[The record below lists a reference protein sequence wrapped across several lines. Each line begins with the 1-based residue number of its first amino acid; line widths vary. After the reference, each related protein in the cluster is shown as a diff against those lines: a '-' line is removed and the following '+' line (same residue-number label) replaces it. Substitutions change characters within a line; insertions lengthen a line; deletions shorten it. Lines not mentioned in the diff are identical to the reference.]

1 MVFEHADHTVPAHVL
16 ATGENDMIQSLKRR
30 QAVAGLA
37 GLGFVTPARAADSVT
52 WYISQFEAEQAEAL
66 GKAFTA
72 EHPGIAVDV
81 VRVTGQVAF
90 QRLQMDIKNKTPHCD
105 VFSASD
111 ISHMAIL
118 KEKGEL
124 LRYEPPNAA
133 GLAPVYRAL
142 SDDGWYYA
150 NNAARFVLIR
160 RVDRV
165 PADIA
170 PKTWTDLL
178 NPRWKGQIATAHPAF
193 SGGMGTWV
201 LALTKLYGWQY
212 FEKLAAN
219 NPRIGRS
226 AVDPVTLLTAG
237 ECLVSPTYGPAAY
250 HGIDKGSPIAVDQA
264 ADGAVVVVFPSAIP
278 AGAPHPAAA
287 RLFLDWLL
295 SQAVT
300 RRIAADGSDPVRLD
314 VPPRPG
320 VPPLDAGRMIQ
331 LSAAEIRR
339 GVPEIIEKW
348 RDTFGS

>member
-1 MVFEHADHTVPAHVL
+1 MVRVLTRRHA
-16 ATGENDMIQSLKRR
+16 
-30 QAVAGLA
+30 LA
-37 GLGFVTPARAADSVT
+37 GLGGVGLAAPARAADSVT

-72 EHPGIAVDV
+72 EYPDITVDV

-118 KEKGEL
+118 KEKGQL
-124 LRYEPPNAA
+124 LHYEAANAA

-165 PADIA
+165 PDSIA

-178 NPRWKGQIATAHPAF
+178 DPRWKGQIATAHPAF

-201 LALTKLYGWQY
+201 LAVTKLYGWQY

-250 HGIDKGSPIAVDQA
+250 HGTDKGSPIVVDQA

-278 AGAPHPAAA
+278 AGAPHAAAA
-287 RLFLDWLL
+287 RVFLEWLL
-295 SQAVT
+295 SEEVT
-300 RRIAADGSDPVRLD
+300 RRISADGSDPVRIG
-314 VPPRPG
+314 VPPRAG
-320 VPPLDAGRMIQ
+320 VPPLEAGKVIQ
-331 LSAAEIRR
+331 LSVKEIRT

>member
-1 MVFEHADHTVPAHVL
+1 MVHRLT
-16 ATGENDMIQSLKRR
+16 RR
-30 QAVAGLA
+30 AAIAGLS
-37 GLGFVTPARAADSVT
+37 GLGLLAPARAATEDTLT
-52 WYISQFEAEQAEAL
+52 WYISQMDAEQAEAM

-72 EHPGIAVDV
+72 ANPGIRVEV

-118 KEKGEL
+118 KDQGQL
-124 LRYEPPNAA
+124 MPYTAANAA
-133 GLAPVYRAL
+133 GLAPTYRAL
-142 SDDGWYYA
+142 SLDGYYYV

-160 RVDRV
+160 RQDRV
-165 PADIA
+165 PAEIA

-178 NPRWKGQIATAHPAF
+178 DPRWKGQIATAHPAF

-201 LALTKLYGWQY
+201 LALTKTYGWSY

-226 AVDPVTLLTAG
+226 AVDSVTLLTAG

-250 HGIDKGSPIAVDQA
+250 HGIDKGSPLAVDQA

-287 RLFLDWLL
+287 KVFLEWLL
-295 SQAVT
+295 SEDVARKIT
-300 RRIAADGSDPVRLD
+300 ADGSDPIRAGVA
-314 VPPRPG
+314 PRPG
-320 VPPLDAGRMIQ
+320 VPPLEAGKVIQ
-331 LSAAEIRR
+331 LSVEEIRK

>member
-1 MVFEHADHTVPAHVL
+1 MPPTLTRRHT
-16 ATGENDMIQSLKRR
+16 
-30 QAVAGLA
+30 VAGLGA
-37 GLGFVTPARAADSVT
+37 LGLAAPARGAVDDSVT
-52 WYISQFEAEQAEAL
+52 WYVSQFDAEQAEAM

-72 EHPGIAVDV
+72 TYPGIRVDV

-90 QRLQMDIKNKTPHCD
+90 QRLQMDIRNKTPHCD

-118 KEKGEL
+118 KERGEL
-124 LRYEPPNAA
+124 TQYTAANAA
-133 GLAPVYRAL
+133 GLAPTYRAL
-142 SDDGWYYA
+142 SDEGWYYV

-160 RVDRV
+160 NRDRV
-165 PADIA
+165 TAEAA

-178 NPRWKGQIATAHPAF
+178 DPKWKGQVALAHPAF

-201 LALTKLYGWQY
+201 LAVTKLYGWSY

-250 HGIDKGSPIAVDQA
+250 HGIDKGNPIAVDQA
-264 ADGAVVVVFPSAIP
+264 ADGVVVVVFPSAIP
-278 AGAPHPAAA
+278 ARAPHPEAAKV
-287 RLFLDWLL
+287 FLEWLL
-295 SQAVT
+295 SEAVSK
-300 RRIAADGSDPVRLD
+300 RIAADGSDPIRAS

-320 VPPLDAGRMIQ
+320 VPPLEAGKVIQ
-331 LSAAEIRR
+331 LSVAEIRK

>member
-1 MVFEHADHTVPAHVL
+1 MHCLT
-16 ATGENDMIQSLKRR
+16 RR
-30 QAVAGLA
+30 HAVAGLSSL
-37 GLGFVTPARAADSVT
+37 GLIAPARAATEDAVT
-52 WYISQFEAEQAEAL
+52 WYISQVDAEQAEAM

-72 EHPGIAVDV
+72 AHPGIKVEV

-111 ISHMAIL
+111 ISHAAIL
-118 KEKGEL
+118 KDRGQL
-124 LRYEPPNAA
+124 MRYAPANAA
-133 GLAPVYRAL
+133 GLAPTYRAV
-142 SDDGWYYA
+142 SDGEYYTV

-160 RVDRV
+160 RKDKV
-165 PADIA
+165 PDAVA

-178 NPRWKGQIATAHPAF
+178 DPSWKGQIATAHPAF

-201 LALTKLYGWQY
+201 LAITKTYGWAY

-250 HGIDKGSPIAVDQA
+250 HGIDKGSPIVVDQA
-264 ADGAVVVVFPSAIP
+264 ADGVVVVVFPSAIP
-278 AGAPHPAAA
+278 AGAPHPEAAK
-287 RLFLDWLL
+287 LFMEWLL
-295 SQAVT
+295 SEPVSRQ
-300 RRIAADGSDPVRLD
+300 ISADGSDPIRTGVA
-314 VPPRPG
+314 PRPG
-320 VPPLDAGRMIQ
+320 VPPLDAGKVIQ
-331 LSAAEIRR
+331 LSVEEIRK

>member
-1 MVFEHADHTVPAHVL
+1 MHRLSRRDVMAGTMAIGVGTRAL
-16 ATGENDMIQSLKRR
+16 AASE
-30 QAVAGLA
+30 
-37 GLGFVTPARAADSVT
+37 DSVT
-52 WYISQFEAEQAEAL
+52 WYISQMDSEQAEAM

-72 EHPGIAVDV
+72 ANPGIRVEV

-90 QRLQMDIKNKTPHCD
+90 QRLQMDIKNETPHCD

-118 KEKGEL
+118 KDRGQL
-124 LRYEPPNAA
+124 MRYAPANAA
-133 GLAPVYRAL
+133 GLAPPYQAL
-142 SDDGWYYA
+142 SDGEYYTV

-160 RVDRV
+160 RKDRV
-165 PADIA
+165 PDAVA

-178 NPRWKGQIATAHPAF
+178 DPRWKGQIATAHPAF

-201 LALTKLYGWQY
+201 LALTKTYGWSY
-212 FEKLAAN
+212 FDKLAAN

-250 HGIDKGSPIAVDQA
+250 HGIDKGSPIVVDQP

-287 RLFLDWLL
+287 KVFMEWLL
-295 SQAVT
+295 SEDVS
-300 RRIAADGSDPVRLD
+300 RKISADGSDPVR
-314 VPPRPG
+314 VGVAPRAG
-320 VPPLDAGRMIQ
+320 VPPLEAGKVIQ
-331 LSAAEIRR
+331 LSVAEIRT

>member
-1 MVFEHADHTVPAHVL
+1 MTR
-16 ATGENDMIQSLKRR
+16 SLTRR
-30 QAVAGLA
+30 AAVAGLTSL
-37 GLGFVTPARAADSVT
+37 GLVVQAQAAREDSVT
-52 WYISQFEAEQAEAL
+52 WYISQFDAEQAEAM
-66 GKAFTA
+66 GKAFTVA
-72 EHPGIAVDV
+72 HPGIKVEV

-111 ISHMAIL
+111 ISHLAIL
-118 KEKGEL
+118 KDQGQL
-124 LRYEPPNAA
+124 MPYTAANAA
-133 GLAPVYRAL
+133 GLAPTYRAL
-142 SDDGWYYA
+142 SDDGWYYV

-160 RVDRV
+160 RQDRV

-178 NPRWKGQIATAHPAF
+178 HPRWKGQIATAHPAF

-201 LALTKLYGWQY
+201 LALTKTYGWSY

-250 HGIDKGSPIAVDQA
+250 HGIDKGSPIVVDQA

-278 AGAPHPAAA
+278 AGAPHPEAAKV
-287 RLFLDWLL
+287 FMEWLL
-295 SQAVT
+295 SEDVT
-300 RRIAADGSDPVRLD
+300 RQISADGSDPVRVG
-314 VPPRPG
+314 VPPRSG
-320 VPPLDAGRMIQ
+320 VPPLEAGKVIQ
-331 LSAAEIRR
+331 LSVAEIRK